1 MSIKL
6 LQEKEKKIVESIKL
20 YFEENMDSKI
30 GNLKAGLLLDYILKE
45 IGPIVYNQAIE
56 DTQKYMMEKINELD
70 SSLFKPEF
78 MYWQEQKKK

>member
-30 GNLKAGLLLDYILKE
+30 GNLKADLLLDYILKE